1 MKIRVND
8 IELEMEPGT
17 SAIDAVFAAGYDVP
31 YFCSQEYMSPVGACR
46 MCLARVGAPR
56 KDREGNWILDEAT
69 GEPQIFWFP
78 NPMATCTTAVM
89 EGMQIDTLSPEIKRA
104 QDNMVEFTL
113 INHPL
118 DCPTCD
124 KGGACEL
131 QDRSYEYGS
140 GRSRFEFSKRHR
152 EKHYQ
157 LSELITLDQERCIH
171 CKRCVRFFEEVPG
184 DEVLDFI
191 DRGGHTFI
199 DTLDYGLAGNF
210 TGNVTDICP
219 VGALLDTTS
228 RFRGR
233 NWEYDHTPSVSLDDA
248 SGSAIV
254 IDARTGRIER
264 IRAGL
269 NDEVNKIWI
278 DDGVRFGHEYAD
290 SQDRFR
296 TPLVR
301 RNGTLE
307 EVTWE
312 EAASFIA
319 ERLAQF
325 SGDEIGIA
333 IRADSTLEEGVA
345 ASTLAAHLGSK
356 NLDHAPRPAASVISA
371 VPSATFTD
379 LATADAILVIGDV
392 TEELPIAD
400 LRIKDA
406 LKGVTP
412 APLLAHGPAIADLRL
427 KERMK
432 RNTGILTVA
441 APYRV
446 DLMKHAGNSV
456 TYPAGAEAALLGGL
470 LALAAGREP
479 AAAEAEVLGQAFSDS
494 RVTPAE
500 LVAQLKD
507 ARNAVIVY
515 GGFVL
520 DSVPASQAAAA
531 LTRATAARPL
541 IVGPAANSF
550 GLELTGVLPGKDGRD
565 YHGMLQ
571 DTTRALIIS
580 QLNPAGAPAAA
591 EQLGRMELLVAHAS
605 LPDETTALA
614 HVVLPAVTGY
624 EKEGTVV
631 SLEGRASQVRPAPVD
646 SGTAQDF
653 TGVVRHLG
661 EALGKRLDGRSVRS
675 ARRQLKNTL
684 GFEPAA
690 LPEGGTLLK
699 VRPRNSAPAGTAAND
714 GAQASA
720 DQVRVLITPSMIR
733 QEYLQRNPHLL
744 ADRGFTALRVNP
756 VDAALHDLA
765 NGDLLQL
772 EVGGVARR
780 AEVRISQAT
789 PAGLF
794 LLPCLPEQRSGL
806 ALADPGT
813 FRKERHALEVV

>member
-8 IELEMEPGT
+8 IELELEPGT

-31 YFCSQEYMSPVGACR
+31 YFCSQEYMSPIGACR
-46 MCLARVGAPR
+46 MCLAKVGAPR

-78 NPMATCTTAVM
+78 NPVATCTTAVM
-89 EGMQIDTLSPEIKRA
+89 EGMQIDTLAPEIKRA

-140 GRSRFEFSKRHR
+140 GRSRFQFSKRHR

-199 DTLDYGLAGNF
+199 DTFDYGLAGNF

-233 NWEYDHTPSVSLDDA
+233 NWEYDHTPSVSMDDA

-290 SQDRFR
+290 SKDRFR
-296 TPLVR
+296 APLLR
-301 RNGTLE
+301 RNGQLE

-312 EAASFIA
+312 EAAGFIA

-325 SGDEIGIA
+325 SSSEIGIA

-345 ASTLAAHLGSK
+345 ASTLAAHLGTG
-356 NLDHAPRPAASVISA
+356 NLDHYPRPAASVISA
-371 VPSATFTD
+371 APSATITE
-379 LATADAILVIGDV
+379 LATADAILVIGDI
-392 TEELPIAD
+392 TEEAPIVD

-406 LKGVTP
+406 LKGVAP
-412 APLLAHGPAIADLRL
+412 APLMPHGPAIADLRL

-432 RNTGILTVA
+432 RNEGILTVA

-446 DLMKHAGNSV
+446 DLMKYAGSSV
-456 TYPAGAEAALLGGL
+456 IYQAGSEAALLEGL
-470 LALAAGREP
+470 LAVANGREP
-479 AAAEAEVLGQAFSDS
+479 AAAEREALGQAFGDS
-494 RVTPAE
+494 GATPEA
-500 LVAQLKD
+500 LVAQLRN

-520 DSVPASQAAAA
+520 DSPEASQAAAA
-531 LTRATAARPL
+531 LTRAVAARPL
-541 IVGPAANSF
+541 VVGPAANSA
-550 GLELTGVLPGKDGRD
+550 GLEFTGVLPGKGGRD
-565 YHGMLQ
+565 YRSMLQ
-571 DTTRALIIS
+571 GDLRALIVS
-580 QLNPAGAPAAA
+580 QLNPAISPAAA
-591 EQLGRMELLVAHAS
+591 DVLGRMELLVAHAS

-614 HVVLPAVTGY
+614 HVVLPAVSVY
-624 EKEGTVV
+624 EKEGTVI
-631 SLEGRASQVRPAPVD
+631 SLEGRASQVHPAPVD

-653 TGVVRHLG
+653 TGVARRLG
-661 EALGKRLDGRSVRS
+661 DALGKRLEGRSLRS
-675 ARRQLKNTL
+675 ARRQLRNLL
-684 GFEPAA
+684 GVEPAE
-690 LPEGGTLLK
+690 LPAEGTLRKL
-699 VRPRNSAPAGTAAND
+699 RPGRTGPAAAAG
-714 GAQASA
+714 GAQETGNA
-720 DQVRVLITPSMIR
+720 VRVLITPSMIR
-733 QEYLQRNPHLL
+733 HEYLHRNPHLL
-744 ADRGFTALRVNP
+744 AAHGDTPLRVNP
-756 VDAALHDLA
+756 LDAAEHGLA
-765 NGDLLQL
+765 RGDLLHL
-772 EVGGVARR
+772 EVNGVARR
-780 AEVRISQAT
+780 AEVRISESV

-794 LLPCLPEQRSGL
+794 LLPCLPDQPSGL
-806 ALADPGT
+806 ATADPAS